1 VKILILSDIHANL
14 VALDTV
20 LEAADGQC
28 DAIWNL
34 GDIVGYG
41 PRPRECVEKVI
52 ALEPRAS
59 LTGNHDWAAIG
70 RLPLDEFNP
79 VARFATYWTTAH
91 LGAEHM
97 TYLEGLPNRVI
108 EDDWMLVHGSPRHP
122 VWEYVYTA
130 RVAHQNFEYFDA
142 PVCFLG
148 HTHIQ
153 LFISEDMA
161 RRGVPPIHPSDG
173 DTLQLGGQRY
183 IVNPGSVGQPRDN
196 DPNAAFAIY
205 DTEERRVTFRRVAYD
220 IDETQAQMEAA
231 GLPRP
236 LITRLALGV

>member
-1 VKILILSDIHANL
+1 MAILIISDIHANE
-14 VALDTV
+14 VALETV
-20 LEAADGQC
+20 LKEAGDV

-41 PRPRECVEKVI
+41 PKPRECVDRIV
-52 ALEPRAS
+52 ALTPAAS
-59 LTGNHDWAAIG
+59 LIGNHDWAAIG
-70 RLPLDEFNP
+70 RLALDEFNP

-91 LGAEHM
+91 LSAEHM
-97 TYLEGLPNRVI
+97 SYLESLPNRVI

-130 RVAHQNFEYFDA
+130 RVAHQNFELFDS

-153 LFISEDMA
+153 LYISESMA
-161 RRGVPPIHPSDG
+161 ARGTAPAHPSDG
-173 DTLQLGGQRY
+173 EILDLSGGRF

-196 DPNAAFAIY
+196 NPAAAFALF
-205 DTEERRVTFRRVAYD
+205 DPVERTVTFRRVEYD
-220 IDETQAQMEAA
+220 IARTQSQMEAA

>member
-1 VKILILSDIHANL
+1 MKVLIISDVHANL
-14 VALDTV
+14 IALETV
-20 LEAADGQC
+20 LQEAGEVDT
-28 DAIWNL
+28 IWNL

-41 PRPRECVEKVI
+41 PRPRECVERI
-52 ALEPRAS
+52 IELEPSAS
-59 LTGNHDWAAIG
+59 LIGNHDWAAIG
-70 RLPLDEFNP
+70 RLALDEFNP
-79 VARFATYWTTAH
+79 VARYATYWTTAH

-97 TYLEGLPNRVI
+97 TYLEGLPNRII
-108 EDDWMLVHGSPRHP
+108 EPEWMLVHGSPRHP

-130 RVAHQNFEYFDA
+130 RVASQNFALFDA

-161 RRGVPPIHPSDG
+161 KRGVPPIQPRDG
-173 DTLQLGGQRY
+173 DVLEVGGGRY

-196 DPNAAFAIY
+196 NPTSGFAIY
-205 DTEERRVTFRRVAYD
+205 DTDTREVLFRRVAYD
-220 IDETQAQMEAA
+220 VAATQDQMEAA